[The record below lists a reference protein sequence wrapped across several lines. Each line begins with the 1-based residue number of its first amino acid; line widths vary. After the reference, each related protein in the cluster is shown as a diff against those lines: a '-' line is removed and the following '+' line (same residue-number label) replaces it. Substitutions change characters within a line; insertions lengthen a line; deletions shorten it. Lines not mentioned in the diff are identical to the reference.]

1 MSFIFLPVTSRLKSK
16 MVVTVTMSQGETP
29 SEELLLNM
37 EARNLD
43 VDNFNS
49 FDAKEWFQG
58 TQCWVV
64 ELEPGQTNAILTD
77 DEHLDA

>member
-1 MSFIFLPVTSRLKSK
+1 
-16 MVVTVTMSQGETP
+16 MVVKVTMCDGQLPSQ
-29 SEELLLNM
+29 ELLLNM

-49 FDAKEWFQG
+49 FDAKEWFQC

-64 ELEPGQTNAILTD
+64 ELMPGHSGDVLTD
-77 DEHLDA
+77 AEHLDV

>member
-1 MSFIFLPVTSRLKSK
+1 
-16 MVVTVTMSQGETP
+16 MVVKVTMSDGQAP
-29 SEELLLNM
+29 SQELLLNM

-49 FDAKEWFQG
+49 FDAKEWFQC

-64 ELEPGQTNAILTD
+64 ELMPGHENDALTD
-77 DEHLDA
+77 HEHLGA